1 MGVYAEV
8 VAGGEIA
15 LGDALLDPPPTATGG

>member
-8 VAGGEIA
+8 VAGGEVA
-15 LGDALLDPPPTATGG
+15 LGDALLEPQAKSTGG